1 MMVRLNSILVI
12 LVCSIRLAA
21 QDSIAQFPPTAF
33 FELVSK
39 NHPVARQ
46 ALLLGE
52 QARQE
57 IRFAKGNFDP
67 KLEASFATK
76 EFQDK
81 TYFNEFEGGVSIPT
95 RSPINP
101 KLNFEKRTGQLL
113 DPSEKI
119 PGNRQIA
126 AGFSLPLGKGLITD
140 ERRTALKQAQLM
152 TTLLEADQVKIINK
166 VLLEST
172 QAYWNWYYW
181 KQIYIVRNQGA
192 ELAREIL
199 NRTKLNFQQGEASPL
214 DTIQAS
220 INLQTR
226 LIEWQEAKLQFANA
240 QLGASNFLW
249 DDNGYPV
256 EINETLSPNPLPI
269 SFKVN
274 VSELSQLLDQALTNH
289 PDLIKLITKSN
300 QLEFE
305 RNLMREFMKPK
316 LDLNYALLSQP
327 GTVHRFDA
335 KNDYKLGLD
344 FSMPLFLR
352 KERSKLKMV
361 DLKLN
366 QNLLEQQQTKRDI
379 EYNIRKIFNEV
390 KNSGTQLIRQEEA
403 ARSFEILLAGELLNL
418 QNGESDLFKITL
430 QQEKLL
436 QIREKVYKLQ
446 ADLEKQK
453 SYLNWAAGTPGLG
466 YFQ

>member
-1 MMVRLNSILVI
+1 MARLNSFIFILI
-12 LVCSIRLAA
+12 FSTPLVGQDRIPECSP
-21 QDSIAQFPPTAF
+21 QVF

-46 ALLLGE
+46 AMLLSE

-57 IRFAKGNFDP
+57 IRFARGSFDP
-67 KLEASFATK
+67 KLEGSFATK

-81 TYFNEFEGGVSIPT
+81 TYYKEIEGGISIPT

-101 KLNFEKRTGQLL
+101 KLNFENRTGQLL

-119 PGNRQIA
+119 PGNRQVA
-126 AGFSLPLGKGLITD
+126 AGLSIPLGKGLITD
-140 ERRTALKQAQLM
+140 ERRTALKQAELM

-166 VLLEST
+166 VLLEAT

-181 KQIYIVRNQGA
+181 HQIYLLRDQGA
-192 ELAREIL
+192 ALARDIL
-199 NRTKLNFQQGEASPL
+199 KRTKINLQQGEAAPL
-214 DTIQAS
+214 DTTQAS

-226 LIEWQEAKLQFANA
+226 LIDWQEAQLQFMNA
-240 QLGASNFLW
+240 QINASNFLW
-249 DDNGYPV
+249 DENASPIELGDNAKPFPSSG
-256 EINETLSPNPLPI
+256 
-269 SFKVN
+269 SFSVN
-274 VSELSQLLDQALTNH
+274 TSELSQLLDQALANH
-289 PDLIKLITKSN
+289 PDLVKLKTKYD

-305 RNLMREFMKPK
+305 RTLTREFMKPR
-316 LDLNYALLSQP
+316 LDFNYSLLSQP

-352 KERSKLKMV
+352 KERAKLKMV

-366 QNLLEQQQTKRDI
+366 QNQLEQQQAKRDI
-379 EYNIRKIFNEV
+379 ENSIRKIFNEV
-390 KNSGTQLIRQEEA
+390 KNSGIQLGRQEEA

-436 QIREKVYKLQ
+436 QIREKVYKIQ

>member
-1 MMVRLNSILVI
+1 MARLNSFIFILI
-12 LVCSIRLAA
+12 FSTPLVG
-21 QDSIAQFPPTAF
+21 QDGIPEFSPQVF

-46 ALLLGE
+46 AMLLSE

-57 IRFAKGNFDP
+57 IRFARGSFDP

-81 TYFNEFEGGVSIPT
+81 TYYKEIEGGISIPT

-101 KLNFEKRTGQLL
+101 KLNFENRTGQLL

-119 PGNRQIA
+119 PGNRQVA
-126 AGFSLPLGKGLITD
+126 AGLSIPLGKGLITD
-140 ERRTALKQAQLM
+140 ERRTALKQAELM
-152 TTLLEADQVKIINK
+152 TTLLEADQVKIVNK
-166 VLLEST
+166 VLLEAT

-181 KQIYIVRNQGA
+181 YQIYLLRNQGA
-192 ELAREIL
+192 ALARDIL
-199 NRTKLNFQQGEASPL
+199 NRTKLNLQQGEAAPL
-214 DTIQAS
+214 DTTQAS

-226 LIEWQEAKLQFANA
+226 LIDWQEAQLQFVNA
-240 QLGASNFLW
+240 QINASNFLW
-249 DDNGYPV
+249 D
-256 EINETLSPNPLPI
+256 ESAAPI
-269 SFKVN
+269 ELGENTKPFPSAGSFSVN
-274 VSELSQLLDQALTNH
+274 TTELSLLLDQALANH
-289 PDLIKLITKSN
+289 PDLVKLKTKFD

-305 RNLMREFMKPK
+305 RTLTREFMKPR
-316 LDLNYALLSQP
+316 LDFNYALLSQP

-352 KERSKLKMV
+352 KERAKLKMV

-366 QNLLEQQQTKRDI
+366 QNQLEQQQAKRDI
-379 EYNIRKIFNEV
+379 ENSIRKIFNEV
-390 KNSGTQLIRQEEA
+390 KNSGIQLGRQEEA

-436 QIREKVYKLQ
+436 QIREKVYKIQ